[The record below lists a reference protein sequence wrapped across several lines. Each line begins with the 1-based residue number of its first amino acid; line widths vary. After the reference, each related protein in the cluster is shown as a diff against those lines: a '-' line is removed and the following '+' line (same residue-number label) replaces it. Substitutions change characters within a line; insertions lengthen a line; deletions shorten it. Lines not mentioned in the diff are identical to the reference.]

1 MILTRFIFPGT
12 IWAVTENAVFR
23 FKVIK
28 EERNVWQIYCENK
41 KFELA
46 KKYSRDNPVH
56 YNHVLIKEADMLFD
70 KGEYLVS
77 AQRYAE
83 THSSFEEVCLK
94 FIQVDQQDA
103 LKTFLRRKLETLT
116 PQEKTQTTLIVIW
129 VVELYLN
136 QLEEMRITKKEQ
148 SAKYFE
154 LQKEFQ
160 AFLALPQVSENVKA
174 NKSTIYDLMASHGDK
189 MNSIQLTIVHK
200 DFEQV
205 SYL

>member
-1 MILTRFIFPGT
+1 M
-12 IWAVTENAVFR
+12 IWAVTENAVLK

-56 YNHVLIKEADMLFD
+56 YSYVLVKEADMLFE
-70 KGEYLVS
+70 KGEYLLS
-77 AQRYAE
+77 ARRYAE

-94 FIQVDQQDA
+94 FIQANQQDA
-103 LKTFLRRKLETLT
+103 LKTFLQKKLETLT
-116 PQEKTQTTLIVIW
+116 PQEKTQITLIVIW
-129 VVELYLN
+129 LVELYLN
-136 QLEEMRITKKEQ
+136 QLEELRIADMEQ
-148 SAKYFE
+148 SPKYFE

-160 AFLALPQVSENVKA
+160 GLLAMQQVSENIKT

-205 SYL
+205 SL